1 MTQSFHRAASSIK
14 FLSLCTLLGILLILP
29 LSGCKGKGH
38 TSDPRLRQ
46 IDELLDAQLPE
57 GSLKARVAVYLSSQG
72 FPLQASN
79 DPGAIV
85 AIVHRVD
92 TETLRPVT
100 ALVTFHF
107 DARDKLQSYEIV
119 EAPDSMPQP

>member
-1 MTQSFHRAASSIK
+1 MTQSFRRAASSIK
-14 FLSLCTLLGILLILP
+14 FPTVCACLGILLILP
-29 LSGCKGKGH
+29 LAGCKGKGH

-46 IDELLDAQLPE
+46 MDEMLDAQLPE

-79 DPGAIV
+79 DPRAIV

-92 TETLRPVT
+92 TETLKPVT

>member
-14 FLSLCTLLGILLILP
+14 FPSICAFLGILLILP
-29 LSGCKGKGH
+29 LAGCKGKGH

-46 IDELLDAQLPE
+46 IDELLDAQLPA

-79 DPGAIV
+79 DPRAIV

>member
-1 MTQSFHRAASSIK
+1 MTQSLHRATSSIK
-14 FLSLCTLLGILLILP
+14 FLTICAFLGIFLILS
-29 LSGCKGKGH
+29 LAACKGKGH

-46 IDELLDAQLPE
+46 IDELLDAQLPA

-79 DPGAIV
+79 DPRAIV

-107 DARDKLQSYEIV
+107 DARDKLKSYEIV

>member
-1 MTQSFHRAASSIK
+1 MTQSFHRAESSIK
-14 FLSLCTLLGILLILP
+14 SLSICAILGILLILP
-29 LSGCKGKGH
+29 LAGCRGKGH

-72 FPLQASN
+72 FPVQASN
-79 DPGAIV
+79 DPRAIV